1 MPHDGH
7 TSQRPGGVSPAALTT
22 TAIGL
27 AGLLSLAVA
36 MGFGRFAFTP
46 LLPLMIRDGQLVLV
60 AGGWVATANYI
71 GYLVGALSA
80 APLARDPL
88 RMARLALGLTLLL
101 MAAMALPLG
110 AWGWA
115 AVRGLAGMASAW
127 AFVAT
132 SIWCLGALAQRA
144 PAQGPSG
151 WSSGLYAGVGL
162 GIMLTGLYT
171 LGASAA
177 GAGASALWLQL
188 ALLAA
193 LLLWP
198 VWRVLRQ
205 LRLVREGVAGEA
217 PSPDMAVAGS
227 ATPVP
232 AEARA
237 APSPHAKTETAP
249 AVARIS
255 LWSPTMRPLVVGYT
269 LFGFGYILP
278 ATFLPE
284 LARQLVPDPR
294 LFGLAWPAWG
304 LAATL
309 SALLAVWWLRH
320 ASRLQVW
327 AVTQALM
334 GIGALAPSLWLSGWT
349 IGLSAVL
356 VGGTFMVMTL
366 AAVQEARVRGGAA
379 VLPRMT
385 TAFALGQIAGPVLPN
400 ALVSVADLSTTQ
412 AMNLSLQVAALS
424 LLASAAWLWRADRAR
439 VPA

>member
-1 MPHDGH
+1 MRAGPALGA
-7 TSQRPGGVSPAALTT
+7 PALGV
-22 TAIGL
+22 

-36 MGFGRFAFTP
+36 MGFGRFSFTP
-46 LLPLMIRDGQLVLV
+46 LLPLMIRDGQLALV
-60 AGGWVATANYI
+60 AGGWVATANYV
-71 GYLVGALSA
+71 GYLAGALTA
-80 APLARDPL
+80 APLARNPT
-88 RMARLALGLTLLL
+88 RMAKLALGLTILL

-110 AWGWA
+110 PWGWA
-115 AVRGLAGMASAW
+115 AVRGLAGLASAW
-127 AFVAT
+127 AFVST

-162 GIMLTGLYT
+162 GIALTGLYT
-171 LGASAA
+171 LGAAAA
-177 GAGASALWLQL
+177 GAGASALWVQL
-188 ALLAA
+188 SVLGA

-198 VWRVLRQ
+198 VWRVMQQ
-205 LRLVREGVAGEA
+205 LRAAGDDPHSLSGTTLPAATPAVAATGAPTNAALVSAA
-217 PSPDMAVAGS
+217 AIAAAVAG
-227 ATPVP
+227 TQ
-232 AEARA
+232 ARVSLF
-237 APSPHAKTETAP
+237 SPG
-249 AVARIS
+249 
-255 LWSPTMRPLVVGYT
+255 MRPLVVGYG

-294 LFGLAWPAWG
+294 LFGLAWPVWG

-309 SALLAVWWLRH
+309 SVLVAVWWLRH

-327 AVTQALM
+327 AITQALM
-334 GIGALAPSLWLSGWT
+334 GVGALAPSLWLSGWS

-366 AAVQEARVRGGAA
+366 AAVQEARVRGGAV

-400 ALVSVADLSTTQ
+400 ALVSLAGMEPAQ
-412 AMNLSLQVAALS
+412 AMNLSLQVAAFS
-424 LLASAAWLWRADRAR
+424 LLASAAWLWRADASGNH
-439 VPA
+439 